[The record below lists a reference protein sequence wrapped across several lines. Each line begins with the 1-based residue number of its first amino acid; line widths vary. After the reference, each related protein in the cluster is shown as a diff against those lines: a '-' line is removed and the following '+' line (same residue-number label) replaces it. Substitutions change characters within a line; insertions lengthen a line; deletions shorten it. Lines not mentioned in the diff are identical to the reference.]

1 MEWEKIERINAL
13 AKKSRETGLDE
24 AELEEQKKLRQEY
37 LEAIRRN
44 FKNTLD
50 NIEIIDKPVS

>member
-50 NIEIIDKPVS
+50 TIEIIDKPVS

>member
-1 MEWEKIERINAL
+1 MEREKIERINAL

>member
-1 MEWEKIERINAL
+1 MEREKIERINAL
-13 AKKSRETGLDE
+13 AKKSRETGLNE

-37 LEAIRRN
+37 LEAVRRN

-50 NIEIIDKPVS
+50 NIEIIDKPIS